1 MRWQT
6 EEAWQAVTTERR
18 NAERAWHVVINA
30 GSGVAAQAR
39 VQALRD
45 ALPSQVAAHTL
56 RVVRGKQLL
65 SALADAAR
73 RARADGGLLVACGG
87 DGTLNA
93 AAQQALR
100 ENLPLA
106 VLPGGT
112 YNYYTRSLGLPVDV
126 SDAVAR
132 LAQGTLQQVDVGYVN
147 DRPFLVNVSLGLH
160 SQLLR
165 QRERDMSRWGRGQ
178 LVSIWSGLRTLFGRY
193 RSRRLLLRGDGLEV
207 QGHLA
212 AMLCSRNAVQLADL
226 ALPPPPPGQL
236 CLVHAP
242 GQGRARTLQAAL
254 MLLLGRARQAPS
266 IHVELGEQFSVAS
279 QRRLRSRL
287 HLAVDG
293 ELLRL
298 PGPLQLRVA
307 ESALTLA
314 VPPATAVQE
323 AAQSPN

>member
-1 MRWQT
+1 M
-6 EEAWQAVTTERR
+6 ERR

-73 RARADGGLLVACGG
+73 SARADGGLLVACGG

-100 ENLPLA
+100 EKLPLA

>member
-1 MRWQT
+1 M
-6 EEAWQAVTTERR
+6 ERR

-73 RARADGGLLVACGG
+73 SARADGGLLVACGG

-126 SDAVAR
+126 SAAVAR

-147 DRPFLVNVSLGLH
+147 DRPFLV
-160 SQLLR
+160 
-165 QRERDMSRWGRGQ
+165 
-178 LVSIWSGLRTLFGRY
+178 
-193 RSRRLLLRGDGLEV
+193 
-207 QGHLA
+207 
-212 AMLCSRNAVQLADL
+212 
-226 ALPPPPPGQL
+226 
-236 CLVHAP
+236 
-242 GQGRARTLQAAL
+242 
-254 MLLLGRARQAPS
+254 
-266 IHVELGEQFSVAS
+266 
-279 QRRLRSRL
+279 
-287 HLAVDG
+287 
-293 ELLRL
+293 
-298 PGPLQLRVA
+298 
-307 ESALTLA
+307 
-314 VPPATAVQE
+314 
-323 AAQSPN
+323 